1 MVWEVCRLVPEGVT
15 ELACRELVELS
26 ALWASEETNEDA
38 RGQFGDDF
46 RQGNTTEHPL
56 TAAS

>member
-1 MVWEVCRLVPEGVT
+1 MVWEVCRLGPEGVT
-15 ELACRELVELS
+15 ELVELS
-26 ALWASEETNEDA
+26 ALWASEETNEET

-56 TAAS
+56 TAAP